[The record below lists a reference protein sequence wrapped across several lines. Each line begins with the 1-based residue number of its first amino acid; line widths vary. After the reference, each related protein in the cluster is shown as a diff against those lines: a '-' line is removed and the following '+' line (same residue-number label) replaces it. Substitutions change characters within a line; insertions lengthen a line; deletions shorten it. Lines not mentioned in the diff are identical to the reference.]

1 MKIHTIDLEFE
12 GLNRAIAAFLVES
25 GETRILIETGPE
37 STRETLLGKLKV
49 LGCNP
54 VELDAVFV
62 THIHLDHAGA
72 AGWFANQ
79 GIPLYLHPKAERHL
93 LDPTRL
99 IASARMV
106 YGDQF
111 DNLWGDMTPAPAE
124 SVHAIP
130 AGFIQTVGEL
140 SIEALETP
148 GHAFHHY
155 AFALGNTC
163 FAGDAA
169 GACITGSDFISVTSA
184 PPQFDLAHTLNSIDL
199 LKSRDFDIL
208 YLTHFGSVLSPK
220 QHLSDYREA
229 VELNA
234 EFIRQRLEE
243 NMDPESL
250 KVAYQAFCME
260 QAFGVETARETWDIL
275 QKVNSADMCAE
286 GIRLFWEN
294 K

>member
-1 MKIHTIDLEFE
+1 M
-12 GLNRAIAAFLVES
+12 
-25 GETRILIETGPE
+25 
-37 STRETLLGKLKV
+37 
-49 LGCNP
+49 
-54 VELDAVFV
+54 
-62 THIHLDHAGA
+62 
-72 AGWFANQ
+72 
-79 GIPLYLHPKAERHL
+79 
-93 LDPTRL
+93 
-99 IASARMV
+99 
-106 YGDQF
+106 
-111 DNLWGDMTPAPAE
+111 
-124 SVHAIP
+124 
-130 AGFIQTVGEL
+130 
-140 SIEALETP
+140 
-148 GHAFHHY
+148 
-155 AFALGNTC
+155 GNTC

-275 QKVNSADMCAE
+275 QKVNGADMCAE